1 MVCHGIFE
9 KSGAVEDKKN
19 FFPSS
24 AIEKKSFRLMMF
36 GRGEKVVAAKNTNE
50 YPRGENMFRPRR
62 TISSLLMATALA
74 GIPAPVPGAPQPQDS
89 GTTRTLRFVQD
100 DAQDYMVS
108 KIYRLKYVQ
117 SNDISPFVQGM
128 IMRYNMNSSVGSIVY
143 GNDNAQMLTVTCP
156 AKMMPYVDDFIRK
169 VDRDI
174 KIDGKTPD
182 DVIRGTGITRAV
194 YRPKYRS
201 GQAVLNV
208 LVNSVIGEGPYGSVY
223 AWDANSN
230 QIYWKDN
237 SSNTSYVYQFLGYL
251 DRPAPQINLNF
262 NVYEVRESTLR
273 DIGIE
278 YLAWKNGPGMNIFE
292 TAFDV
297 FSVNSAGSIALQ
309 SMAGPAGGFF
319 TAPQFDMSFVRFL
332 QQSGNAEIT
341 NTATLTVS
349 NSDTQSYELYFSPEM
364 QNIVKSDNDQ
374 SSVAVGAAGNGGA
387 PQIYLKIIQ
396 PIVNI
401 HYGESQPG
409 YPASEAFSVADY
421 HPGAYQN
428 FNGTLFFG
436 YDIRTAN
443 AVERNNTGA
452 ELVETG
458 NIQGNSLIPLKKE
471 VVLGCWELDQN
482 VDQVIGVPWLC
493 DIPLL
498 KYLFSTTTTS
508 RERTKV
514 CLTVT
519 AELLDTAKPDG
530 MKAGE
535 LKLIR

>member
-1 MVCHGIFE
+1 MSKHPCIIF
-9 KSGAVEDKKN
+9 
-19 FFPSS
+19 
-24 AIEKKSFRLMMF
+24 
-36 GRGEKVVAAKNTNE
+36 
-50 YPRGENMFRPRR
+50 
-62 TISSLLMATALA
+62 SLLCGTVLA
-74 GIPAPVPGAPQPQDS
+74 AAPPPPSPAPRPTPPERE
-89 GTTRTLRFVQD
+89 TTRTLRFVQD

-108 KIYRLKYVQ
+108 KVYRLKYVQ
-117 SNDISPFVQGM
+117 ANDIAPFVQGM
-128 IMRYNMNSSVGSIVY
+128 VMRYNMNSSVGSIVY
-143 GNDNAQMLTVTCP
+143 GANNSQMLTVTCP

-174 KIDGKTPD
+174 RIHGKTPD

-251 DRPAPQINLNF
+251 DRPAPQITLSF
-262 NVYEVRESTLR
+262 NVYEVRRSTLR

-292 TAFDV
+292 AAFDV
-297 FSVNSAGSIALQ
+297 FSLNSAGTLALQ
-309 SMAGPAGGFF
+309 SFSGPVGGFF
-319 TAPQFDMSFVRFL
+319 TAPQFDMSFIRFL

-341 NTATLTVS
+341 STATLTVS
-349 NSDTQSYELYFSPEM
+349 NSDTKSYEISFSPQQ
-364 QNIVKSDNDQ
+364 QNIIKSDNDQ
-374 SSVAVGAAGNGGA
+374 SSVTVSSVGVN
-387 PQIYLKIIQ
+387 QIQLKVIR

-409 YPASEAFSVADY
+409 YPASEAFAVDSYRPGSVA
-421 HPGAYQN
+421 N

-436 YDIRTAN
+436 YNIQTAN
-443 AVERNNTGA
+443 VVERNNVGA
-452 ELVETG
+452 ELVETSSING
-458 NIQGNSLIPLKKE
+458 DSLIPLGKE
-471 VVLGCWELDQN
+471 VVLGRWS
-482 VDQVIGVPWLC
+482 VDQAVEQTIGVPWLC
-493 DIPLL
+493 TIPYL

-508 RERTKV
+508 RVHTEV
-514 CLTVT
+514 YLTVT
-519 AELLDTAKPDG
+519 ATLLDTARPNG
-530 MKAGE
+530 MTTGE
-535 LKLIR
+535 LKRIK

>member
-1 MVCHGIFE
+1 MSKHRPLTL
-9 KSGAVEDKKN
+9 
-19 FFPSS
+19 FF
-24 AIEKKSFRLMMF
+24 ILC
-36 GRGEKVVAAKNTNE
+36 G
-50 YPRGENMFRPRR
+50 
-62 TISSLLMATALA
+62 TALA
-74 GIPAPVPGAPQPQDS
+74 AAPAPTAPRPAEPD

-117 SNDISPFVQGM
+117 SNDIAPFVQGM
-128 IMRYNMNSSVGSIVY
+128 VMRYNMNSSVGSIEY
-143 GNDNAQMLTVTCP
+143 GADNAQMLTVSCP
-156 AKMMPYVDDFIRK
+156 GKMIPYVDDFIRK
-169 VDRDI
+169 VDRNI
-174 KIDGKTPD
+174 KIQGKTPD

-237 SSNTSYVYQFLGYL
+237 SSNTAYVYQFLGYL
-251 DRPAPQINLNF
+251 DRPAPQITLSF
-262 NVYEVRESTLR
+262 NVYEVRDSTLR

-297 FSVNSAGSIALQ
+297 FSLNSAGTLALQ
-309 SMAGPAGGFF
+309 SFSGPVGGFF
-319 TAPQFDMSFVRFL
+319 TAPQFDMSFIRLL

-349 NSDTQSYELYFSPEM
+349 NSDTKSYGIYFSPQR

-374 SSVAVGAAGNGGA
+374 AGVTVGAAGDR
-387 PQIYLKIIQ
+387 QIYLQVIR

-409 YPASEAFSVADY
+409 YPESEAFAVDNY
-421 HPGAYQN
+421 RPGAYPD

-436 YDIRTAN
+436 YDIRTASI
-443 AVERNNTGA
+443 VERNNVGA
-452 ELVETG
+452 ELVETSSITG
-458 NIQGNSLIPLKKE
+458 DSLVPLNRE
-471 VVLGCWELDQN
+471 VILGRWELEQT
-482 VDQVIGVPWLC
+482 VEQTIGVPWLC
-493 DIPLL
+493 QIPFL
-498 KYLFSTTTTS
+498 KYLFSTTTTGKEHT
-508 RERTKV
+508 RV
-514 CLTVT
+514 YLTVT
-519 AELLDTAKPDG
+519 ATLLNTAKPNG
-530 MKAGE
+530 MKVGE
-535 LKLIR
+535 LKRIK

>member
-1 MVCHGIFE
+1 MSKHLPVIF
-9 KSGAVEDKKN
+9 SVMFGAV
-19 FFPSS
+19 
-24 AIEKKSFRLMMF
+24 L
-36 GRGEKVVAAKNTNE
+36 AA
-50 YPRGENMFRPRR
+50 
-62 TISSLLMATALA
+62 A
-74 GIPAPVPGAPQPQDS
+74 PANPPGPKPPEAES
-89 GTTRTLRFVQD
+89 TRTLRFVQD

-108 KIYRLKYVQ
+108 KIYDLKYVQ

-128 IMRYNMNSSVGSIVY
+128 IMRYNMNSSVGSIAY
-143 GNDNAQMLTVTCP
+143 GANNAQMLTVTCP
-156 AKMMPYVDDFIRK
+156 SKMMPYVDDFVRK

-174 KIDGKTPD
+174 RILGKTPD

-208 LVNSVIGEGPYGSVY
+208 LVNSVIGAGPYGSVY

-237 SSNTSYVYQFLGYL
+237 TSNTSYVYQFLGYI
-251 DRPAPQINLNF
+251 DRPAPQITLDF
-262 NVYEVRESTLR
+262 KVYEVRNSTLR
-273 DIGIE
+273 DIGLE

-297 FSVNSAGSIALQ
+297 FSLNSAGTLALQ
-309 SMAGPAGGFF
+309 SFSGPVGGFF
-319 TAPQFDMSFVRFL
+319 TAPQFDMSFIRFL

-349 NSDTQSYELYFSPEM
+349 NSDTKSYQLYFSPQN

-374 SSVAVGAAGNGGA
+374 SSVTVGSGGGK
-387 PQIYLKIIQ
+387 QIQLEVNS

-409 YPASEAFSVADY
+409 YPESEAFAVDNY
-421 HPGAYQN
+421 RPGSYSN

-436 YDIRTAN
+436 YNIRTAN
-443 AVERNNTGA
+443 VVERNNVGA
-452 ELVETG
+452 ELVETSTVNG
-458 NIQGNSLIPLKKE
+458 ESLIPLGRE
-471 VVLGCWELDQN
+471 VILGRWALEQE
-482 VDQVIGVPWLC
+482 VEQTIGVPWLC
-493 DIPLL
+493 EIPFI

-508 RERTKV
+508 REHTDV
-514 CLTVT
+514 YLSVT
-519 AELLDTAKPDG
+519 ATLLDTARPNG
-530 MKAGE
+530 MKVGE
-535 LKLIR
+535 LKQIK

>member
-1 MVCHGIFE
+1 MSKHPF
-9 KSGAVEDKKN
+9 A
-19 FFPSS
+19 FF
-24 AIEKKSFRLMMF
+24 
-36 GRGEKVVAAKNTNE
+36 
-50 YPRGENMFRPRR
+50 
-62 TISSLLMATALA
+62 SLLCGTALA
-74 GIPAPVPGAPQPQDS
+74 AAPMSTAPQSPEPE
-89 GTTRTLRFVQD
+89 TTRTLRFVQD

-108 KIYRLKYVQ
+108 KLYRLKYVQ
-117 SNDISPFVQGM
+117 ANDISPFVQGM

-143 GNDNAQMLTVTCP
+143 GANNAQMLTVTCP

-174 KIDGKTPD
+174 RIQGKTPD

-237 SSNTSYVYQFLGYL
+237 SSNTAYVYQFLGYL
-251 DRPAPQINLNF
+251 DRPAPQITLNF
-262 NVYEVRESTLR
+262 NVYEVRRSTLR

-292 TAFDV
+292 AAFDV
-297 FSVNSAGSIALQ
+297 FSLNSAGSLALQ
-309 SMAGPAGGFF
+309 SFSGPVGGFF

-349 NSDTQSYELYFSPEM
+349 NSDTKSYELYFSPQR
-364 QNIVKSDNDQ
+364 QNIVKSNNDQ
-374 SSVAVGAAGNGGA
+374 SSVTVGSGGEK
-387 PQIYLKIIQ
+387 QIYLKVNS

-409 YPASEAFSVADY
+409 YPESEAFAVDNY
-421 HPGAYQN
+421 RPGSYAK

-436 YDIRTAN
+436 YDIKTAN
-443 AVERNNTGA
+443 VVERNNVGA
-452 ELVETG
+452 ELVETSDIAG
-458 NIQGNSLIPLKKE
+458 ESLIPLGKE
-471 VVLGCWELDQN
+471 VVLGRWGLEQE
-482 VDQVIGVPWLC
+482 VEQTIGVPWLC
-493 DIPLL
+493 DIPYL

-508 RERTKV
+508 REHTEV
-514 CLTVT
+514 YLTVT
-519 AELLDTAKPDG
+519 ATLLDTASPDG
-530 MKAGE
+530 VKVGE
-535 LKLIR
+535 LKRLK